1 MTCHPQPSASLVS
14 MCNGTVQVQMANGS
28 SANVDAV
35 FEITAGGNVQY
46 VRVKAGATKTVT
58 IAATD
63 ATNVSVFDNRGQTRT
78 GRWTQPG
85 GC

>member
-1 MTCHPQPSASLVS
+1 
-14 MCNGTVQVQMANGS
+14 MCNGTVQVQTANGS

-35 FEITAGGNVQY
+35 FEITAGDSSQS
-46 VRVKAGATKTVT
+46 VRVRAGAANTVT

-63 ATNVSVFDNRGQTRT
+63 ATNVSVFDNRGQTKT
-78 GRWTQPG
+78 GRWTRPG

>member
-1 MTCHPQPSASLVS
+1 M
-14 MCNGTVQVQMANGS
+14 
-28 SANVDAV
+28 DAA

-78 GRWTQPG
+78 GRWTRPG

>member
-1 MTCHPQPSASLVS
+1 

-35 FEITAGGNVQY
+35 FEITAGGSSES
-46 VRVKAGATKTVT
+46 VRVRAGATKTVT
-58 IAATD
+58 IAA
-63 ATNVSVFDNRGQTRT
+63 AGAANVWVFDNRGQTKT